1 MKIEVYSPTIKRKEM
16 DAVLTAMVEDRIGP
30 GEHTQFLIHTAK
42 EQLGFDF
49 CLALRSPAFA
59 LQLALEA
66 IAGALEGDYRGRGVI
81 ISALSPLYYER
92 VIRGMELMPLYCD
105 TGTESPL
112 MDPAKI
118 EAFLGAKPLCVV
130 FHETLGYTGGAS
142 CAAETGIPV
151 IVDASHSIGGRTG
164 EQKAGSWGTFTIVG
178 LEERD
183 MVTAGGGALLYANSR
198 RDAAPLRALGELP
211 PEYTLPDVN
220 AAMATV
226 QFRESAKNLAK
237 RSEIAAAYVGAAMRT
252 RHKRFVQADDFE
264 YNNYVFSLVIES
276 GVKDVKSYAK
286 RKEITVE
293 EAFESSLAGSGT
305 IPSAQCPAASSL
317 ALRTVL
323 FPLYPRLSAPQAEKV
338 VKLITS
344 LP

>member
-16 DAVLTAMVEDRIGP
+16 DAVLTAMVEDKIGP
-30 GEHTQFLIHTAK
+30 GEHARFLISAAK

-66 IAGALEGDYRGRGVI
+66 LAVQSGEGRGVLV
-81 ISALSPLYYER
+81 SALSPMYYDR
-92 VIRGMELMPLYCD
+92 VIRSMGLLPVYCD
-105 TGTESPL
+105 TEANLPL
-112 MDPAKI
+112 MAQEKI
-118 EAFLGAKPLCVV
+118 ESLMSVKPLCMV
-130 FHETLGYTGGAS
+130 FHETLGFMGEAGYAGQ
-142 CAAETGIPV
+142 TGIPV
-151 IVDASHSIGGRTG
+151 IVDASQSIGGLLG
-164 EQKAGSWGTFTIVG
+164 GKKAGSWGTFTIVG

-198 RDAAPLRALGELP
+198 KDAALLRALGELP

-220 AAMATV
+220 AAMAAV

-237 RSEIAAAYVGAAMRT
+237 RLEIAEAYARAAMQT
-252 RHKRFVQADDFE
+252 RHKRFIHADDFE
-264 YNNYVFSLVIES
+264 YNNYVFSLIIEK
-276 GVKDVKSYAK
+276 GVKEVKSYAM
-286 RKEITVE
+286 RKETAVE
-293 EAFESSLAGSGT
+293 EAFDSSLAGSGV

-323 FPLYPRLSAPQAEKV
+323 FPLYPRLSASQAEKV
-338 VKLITS
+338 AKLIMT